1 MMQNKEDS
9 NMLLNTLTR
18 KTLRSGCLSTK
29 LQHRQVIQTRLQR
42 SMHIVHR
49 ILLLL
54 CHPFCGLLSSIVPN
68 IHAAVE
74 VAALQVGG
82 TSARTVLVAPAEAVT
97 VGWLLWLK
105 LDLGLSVGGEQV
117 IDAKTTCEQLGPDL
131 AWHLI
136 PMVLVT
142 SGAPLGK
149 TVTVP
154 SHFSWCVDMPVG
166 LL

>member
-1 MMQNKEDS
+1 
-9 NMLLNTLTR
+9 MLLNALTR
-18 KTLRSGCLSTK
+18 ITINERMLINKAATPKRSK
-29 LQHRQVIQTRLQR
+29 TRLQR
-42 SMHIVHR
+42 SMQIVHGT
-49 ILLLL
+49 LLLL
-54 CHPFCGLLSSIVPN
+54 CHPFRGFLSSIEPN

-74 VAALQVGG
+74 VTAALQVGG

-105 LDLGLSVGGEQV
+105 LGLGLSVGGEQV

-131 AWHLI
+131 AWQSI

-142 SGAPLGK
+142 SGAPLGN